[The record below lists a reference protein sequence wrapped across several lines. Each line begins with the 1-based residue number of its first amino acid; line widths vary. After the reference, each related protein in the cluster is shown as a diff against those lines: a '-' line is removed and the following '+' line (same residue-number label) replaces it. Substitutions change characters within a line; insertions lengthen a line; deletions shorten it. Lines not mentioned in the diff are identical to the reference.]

1 MSDFKLIPLQHRLL
15 DGNLMIFRGIPSR
28 KCRKVG
34 PWCFFDKINEPTINT
49 MNHLNVGPHP
59 HIGLQILSWFVAGS
73 VAHQDSLGNKVIA
86 NEGDLNFM
94 TAGRGIVHT
103 EDSPAS
109 LLEEGNSMLHLLQFW
124 IALPKADEEITPDFV
139 TMKQRDLP
147 IINFSLGQ
155 GKLIAGQYQNQRS
168 PLKTY
173 SPIFAM
179 ELTLMNGEIDL
190 SLIPAFEYGI
200 TMIEGVA
207 HFENA
212 QNGISLHEDAVM
224 PDNLL
229 VFTGVES
236 LRIKVAGN
244 ARFMIFGGS
253 PLEEAHYIWWNYV
266 SSDPDKI
273 RHSQA
278 LWESGDTTTFPNISG
293 EAREKLVAPELPAKF
308 IAF

>member
-1 MSDFKLIPLQHRLL
+1 MSDFKLVPLQRRSLE
-15 DGNLMIFRGIPSR
+15 GSLMILRGIPSR
-28 KCRKVG
+28 QCRQIG
-34 PWCFFDKINEPTINT
+34 PWCFFDKIDESMINEKH
-49 MNHLNVGPHP
+49 HLNVGPHP
-59 HIGLQILSWFVAGS
+59 HIGLQILSWLLDGDVM
-73 VAHQDSLGNKVIA
+73 HQDSLGNKVIA
-86 NEGDLNFM
+86 KGDDLNFM

-109 LLEEGNSMLHLLQFW
+109 LLEKGDSMLHLLQFW
-124 IALPKADEEITPDFV
+124 IALPKADEDIAPDFV

-147 IINFSLGQ
+147 MIDFSLGR
-155 GKLIAGQYQNQRS
+155 GKLIIGQYQNQSS

-179 ELTLMNGEIDL
+179 ELILKDGEMDLPLM
-190 SLIPAFEYGI
+190 PAFEYGI
-200 TMIEGVA
+200 TMIEGDA

-212 QNGISLHEDAVM
+212 QNGTSLHEAAVS

-229 VFTGVES
+229 LFTGVES
-236 LRIKVAGN
+236 LSVKVAGN
-244 ARFMIFGGS
+244 ARFVIFGGL

-278 LWESGDTTTFPNISG
+278 LWESDDTIIFPNISG

-308 IAF
+308 ITF